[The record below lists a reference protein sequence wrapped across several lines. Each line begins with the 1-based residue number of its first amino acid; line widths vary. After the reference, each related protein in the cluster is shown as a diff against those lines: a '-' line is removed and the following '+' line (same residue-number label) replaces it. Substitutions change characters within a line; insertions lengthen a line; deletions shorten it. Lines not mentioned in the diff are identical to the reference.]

1 MYIYIKKNI
10 YNYYITQLTVESCTE
25 TGIGYHV
32 LNTGYSPRS
41 ADCYLGWLD
50 RRPDGALYHFYSLTD
65 SPGTELDME
74 YHMFCTA
81 KRGGLEGPRDDHVSH
96 PLYLRLTSYYYY
108 TYTRSIAQCC
118 FSNYYNNVIIF

>member
-1 MYIYIKKNI
+1 M
-10 YNYYITQLTVESCTE
+10 ESGTE

-50 RRPDGALYHFYSLTD
+50 RRPDGSLYHFYSLTD

-96 PLYLRLTSYYYY
+96 LSYLRLTSYYIY
-108 TYTRSIAQCC
+108 TLPEIKPSVVSQ
-118 FSNYYNNVIIF
+118 IIMIILIVFKFIII